1 VIKWAGLPVVIIKL
15 TKRGGVHSRSFM
27 FIKHFYTEQCKSK
40 TMPFFLDFLLDPVL
54 MHLLRAVKAGPS
66 AVPRLH
72 EQ

>member
-1 VIKWAGLPVVIIKL
+1 MIKWAGLPVVIIKL
-15 TKRGGVHSRSFM
+15 TKRGVVHSRSLM
-27 FIKHFYTEQCKSK
+27 FIQYFYAEQCKSK